1 MSCHSPKW
9 SCRSERRCLV
19 ITGAAPC
26 VLRRGLTPAAR
37 LLLRL
42 LRAAILTHT
51 DLVGAD
57 LGLPPL
63 LAFVLV
69 FADGL
74 LAGDVHL
81 RALDEQA
88 AVGPHFSECAPDAD
102 PVPDGRADLLPV
114 ALVVFA
120 GLAVREAEVQDRG
133 AVLGESHFGVSSE
146 CAGGLD

>member
-19 ITGAAPC
+19 ITGAASC

-81 RALDEQA
+81 RALDQNA
-88 AVGPHFSECAPDAD
+88 GVGPHLVELAPYGH
-102 PVPDGRADLLPV
+102 PVPDGQPYLIPAT
-114 ALVVFA
+114 LVV
-120 GLAVREAEVQDRG
+120 LATLKIGRASCR
-133 AVLGESHFGVSSE
+133 
-146 CAGGLD
+146 